1 MKPYKSSSSPRK
13 DASSL
18 LKGLATDSTGIGS
31 TGWAIISWGKV
42 CTNKSTQKKWK
53 HNNAQQNKPQRSFS
67 GLAMNFLSWSL
78 TWNLMNMSGFF
89 ELTTGVGST
98 FEELAA
104 EDGGASFIREVD
116 VSTGAAAINGIAGKA
131 LSTCL
136 RSNELSS
143 MVDSKS
149 TTSTLLPMAL
159 NGTGSAPKR
168 EVTGQQNPTL
178 KE

>member
-1 MKPYKSSSSPRK
+1 
-13 DASSL
+13 
-18 LKGLATDSTGIGS
+18 
-31 TGWAIISWGKV
+31 
-42 CTNKSTQKKWK
+42 
-53 HNNAQQNKPQRSFS
+53 
-67 GLAMNFLSWSL
+67 
-78 TWNLMNMSGFF
+78 MNMSGFF
-89 ELTTGVGST
+89 ELTTGFGST

-143 MVDSKS
+143 MVDPSKS

-168 EVTGQQNPTL
+168 EVTG
-178 KE
+178 